1 MKVKDWF
8 LDFGRGAA
16 LGTGILPGVSVGTVG
31 IIVNVYDKLLNSI
44 SGLLKKFWVSF
55 LALLPIA
62 LGTVIS
68 AVILLWGYSHLKDYA
83 PFEII
88 ALLAGLILGGLPI
101 IVKEI
106 PWKELKAADFVRIS
120 VGFVIAAGIG
130 IVSALA
136 GKFNWFDF
144 GAAFMAPN
152 ENPYIYVVTFFIGFV
167 AAVACLLPGISG
179 SMVLFIFGLYN
190 PVVALY
196 SGPDSMIHNHERVG
210 TGIILTLILF
220 VGVVVGLIAF
230 AKIMHNLMEK
240 HHQGTFTTVFGL
252 ILGSFVSM
260 FINKDTLP
268 YYEGGNPWWHYV
280 LGAALLICGCVLMLF
295 LVKKKMSAQKAAEE
309 TNAEDSGTN

>member
-31 IIVNVYDKLLNSI
+31 IIVSVYDKLLNSI

-88 ALLAGLILGGLPI
+88 G
-101 IVKEI
+101 
-106 PWKELKAADFVRIS
+106 KELKAADFVRIS

-196 SGPDSMIHNHERVG
+196 SGPDSMIHNHERIG

-295 LVKKKMSAQKAAEE
+295 LVKKKMSAQKAVEE

>member
-62 LGTVIS
+62 LGTIIS

-196 SGPDSMIHNHERVG
+196 SGPDSMIHNHERIG
-210 TGIILTLILF
+210 TGIILPL
-220 VGVVVGLIAF
+220 
-230 AKIMHNLMEK
+230 
-240 HHQGTFTTVFGL
+240 
-252 ILGSFVSM
+252 SSSS
-260 FINKDTLP
+260 
-268 YYEGGNPWWHYV
+268 
-280 LGAALLICGCVLMLF
+280 ALSL
-295 LVKKKMSAQKAAEE
+295 A
-309 TNAEDSGTN
+309 

>member
-1 MKVKDWF
+1 MVIVLLIIIIATINTLNFTLAISPMWVRDTNTRIV
-8 LDFGRGAA
+8 LGATRSSIRLRLVGEITIITVVTCLLA
-16 LGTGILPGVSVGTVG
+16 LAVCQVIPDTES
-31 IIVNVYDKLLNSI
+31 LNSLFD
-44 SGLLKKFWVSF
+44 GD
-55 LALLPIA
+55 IA
-62 LGTVIS
+62 LSAHPGIVI
-68 AVILLWGYSHLKDYA
+68 AML
-83 PFEII
+83 
-88 ALLAGLILGGLPI
+88 
-101 IVKEI
+101 
-106 PWKELKAADFVRIS
+106 
-120 VGFVIAAGIG
+120 VIAAGIG

-190 PVVALY
+190 PVIALY
-196 SGPDSMIHNHERVG
+196 SGPDSMIHNHERIG

-240 HHQGTFTTVFGL
+240 HHQGTFTAVFGL

-280 LGAALLICGCVLMLF
+280 LGVALLICGCVLMLF